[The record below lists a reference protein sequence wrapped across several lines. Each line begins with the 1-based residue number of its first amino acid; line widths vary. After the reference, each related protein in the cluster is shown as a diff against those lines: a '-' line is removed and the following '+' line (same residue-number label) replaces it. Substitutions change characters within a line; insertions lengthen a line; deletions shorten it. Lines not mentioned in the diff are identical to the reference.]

1 MNWLAESIPLLVLGT
16 LQMLL
21 AFVIGARMLRSRR
34 GKGDQG

>member
-1 MNWLAESIPLLVLGT
+1 MDWLAESVPLLVLGI

-21 AFVIGARMLRSRR
+21 AFTIGARMLRSRQ